1 MSMGQIF
8 FSSLS
13 EMFLGLS
20 ILYSSVDGE
29 IYQAQH
35 LRFKQTLCFVRYVQ
49 SWFATTVEPY

>member
-1 MSMGQIF
+1 MGQIF